1 MFMYIFI
8 YIYIYLLFEF
18 AYFTKKKIFLNIEK
32 YYIEYYTE
40 IILYVIIIFKFN
52 LTSIKI
58 YYLLLYMYNLLI

>member
-8 YIYIYLLFEF
+8 YIYIFCLNLPILQ
-18 AYFTKKKIFLNIEK
+18 KKKIFLNIEK